1 MLIQQSAMPIR
12 FRFQLDS
19 LDQTDRLA
27 AALSAVVE
35 PGDIVLLSGDLG
47 TGKTTLVR
55 RTAIELGVNP
65 ASISSPTFTVMNQY
79 DAAEGL
85 PIIHMDAYRLAGQD
99 EHELLELGFDD
110 DLRTTSVTF
119 IEWGE
124 RVAGI
129 IERISPAQPALIH
142 LTHEDET
149 SRDVTFHAPKS
160 WADRLGFDRLAALCK
175 ELDSIGSGRP
185 GYPFKTER
193 DQLVDLYHW
202 FGESYKVSRPI
213 EDTDADPS

>member
-1 MLIQQSAMPIR
+1 MPPK

-55 RTAIELGVNP
+55 RIAIHLGVNP
-65 ASISSPTFTVMNQY
+65 GSISSPTFTVMNQY
-79 DAAEGL
+79 DTAGGS
-85 PIIHMDAYRLAGQD
+85 PIIHMDAYRLTGKD
-99 EHELLELGFDD
+99 EHELLEPGWDD
-110 DLRTTSVTF
+110 DFRDSSITF

-124 RVAGI
+124 RVASL
-129 IERISPAQPALIH
+129 IEGMCPAQPALIR
-142 LTHEDET
+142 LAHESET
-149 SRDVTFHAPKS
+149 SRD
-160 WADRLGFDRLAALCK
+160 AALCAPESWATRPAFARLAK
-175 ELDSIGSGRP
+175 LCEELDPQGIGRP

-213 EDTDADPS
+213 EDTDSDPG